1 MTLGTHVRLCLKDL
15 YAQDV
20 VEMIERETRRYEVE
34 AIEHPDH
41 PDFKRA
47 FDILWGGFGAA
58 GEMEPES
65 VIRKMLLD
73 DATVP
78 LPSGTYARYF
88 LLVARDRA
96 TRRDPRRAR
105 RSRAREPGL
114 RPGPVPRLPLAHLH
128 ACPKRAVPCS
138 PTGCASRR
146 STSP

>member
-1 MTLGTHVRLCLKDL
+1 MPLGTHVRLCLKDL

-34 AIEHPDH
+34 SIEHPDH

-47 FDILWGGFGAA
+47 FEILWGAFGAA
-58 GEMEPES
+58 GEMESEA

-96 TRRDPRRAR
+96 TGRPAR
-105 RSRAREPGL
+105 SA
-114 RPGPVPRLPLAHLH
+114 ASATA
-128 ACPKRAVPCS
+128 ACW
-138 PTGCASRR
+138 
-146 STSP
+146 